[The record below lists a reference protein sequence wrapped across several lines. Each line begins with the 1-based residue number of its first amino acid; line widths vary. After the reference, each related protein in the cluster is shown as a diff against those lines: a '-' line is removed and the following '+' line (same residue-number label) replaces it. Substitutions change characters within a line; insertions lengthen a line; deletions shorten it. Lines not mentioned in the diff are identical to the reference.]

1 MKRIFL
7 KKFSSLVVLFLG
19 VSLGALNANATA
31 ANAPSGYWSC
41 IFWGSQNLS
50 VPGPNGSSQYIVRP
64 VGYTSQWFPQKDD
77 AYEDAKDDCQ
87 RFSAGPCTFSGCRQ
101 KSR

>member
-1 MKRIFL
+1 MKTIFS
-7 KKFSSLVVLFLG
+7 KKFSLLFFATFGSVLG
-19 VSLGALNANATA
+19 STVAQATA
-31 ANAPSGYWSC
+31 SNAPSGYWSC
-41 IFWGSQNLS
+41 TYWGSQNLS

-77 AYEDAKDDCQ
+77 AYEDAKDDCR
-87 RFSAGPCTFSGCRQ
+87 RFSTGPCTFSGCRQ